1 MVTNQDDPFY
11 CGCSCGTNNTGELC
25 GVLNALLWAEQ
36 EGGHEPLAICFDS
49 MYAKNITTGVW
60 KPGKNKE
67 IGYNC
72 IETFQRESKRRKG
85 GITFIHV
92 KGHSDDRG
100 NDKADERVQWGK
112 GEGPFCRINVNGAQE
127 GEYIHRPM
135 TSPSITTSPSPS
147 FRFQESKPTTNPKA
161 KRHLNF
167 GQISPIPKTSTPIS
181 VPGLLEAIGC
191 RDFGDTILDM
201 CGVLCLGRLSI
212 ACKTLNE
219 TIRDYNCRTK
229 RIFPV
234 RCGGR
239 DHEFY
244 TFWVSRDRERA
255 EELQT
260 KLDSLERRQITTE
273 AEATDGSNSSR
284 YYHTRLSRNPS
295 SRVNYNER

>member
-1 MVTNQDDPFY
+1 
-11 CGCSCGTNNTGELC
+11 
-25 GVLNALLWAEQ
+25 
-36 EGGHEPLAICFDS
+36 
-49 MYAKNITTGVW
+49 
-60 KPGKNKE
+60 
-67 IGYNC
+67 
-72 IETFQRESKRRKG
+72 
-85 GITFIHV
+85 
-92 KGHSDDRG
+92 
-100 NDKADERVQWGK
+100 
-112 GEGPFCRINVNGAQE
+112 
-127 GEYIHRPM
+127 M

-147 FRFQESKPTTNPKA
+147 FRFQESKPTTNSKA
-161 KRHLNF
+161 KRYLNF
-167 GQISPIPKTSTPIS
+167 GQISPIPKTSTPYP
-181 VPGLLEAIGC
+181 VPRLLDAIGC
-191 RDFGDTILDM
+191 RDFGDTVLDM
-201 CGVLCLGRLSI
+201 CGVMCLGRLRI

>member
-1 MVTNQDDPFY
+1 MRPSSKQQDLSLQY
-11 CGCSCGTNNTGELC
+11 RCLAT
-25 GVLNALLWAEQ
+25 
-36 EGGHEPLAICFDS
+36 PLRA
-49 MYAKNITTGVW
+49 AAGRN
-60 KPGKNKE
+60 
-67 IGYNC
+67 
-72 IETFQRESKRRKG
+72 
-85 GITFIHV
+85 
-92 KGHSDDRG
+92 
-100 NDKADERVQWGK
+100 
-112 GEGPFCRINVNGAQE
+112 
-127 GEYIHRPM
+127 
-135 TSPSITTSPSPS
+135 
-147 FRFQESKPTTNPKA
+147 
-161 KRHLNF
+161 
-167 GQISPIPKTSTPIS
+167 KTSTPIP
-181 VPGLLEAIGC
+181 VPGLLDAIGC
-191 RDFGDTILDM
+191 HDFGDTVLDM
-201 CGVLCLGRLSI
+201 CGVLCLGRLRI

-284 YYHTRLSRNPS
+284 YYRTRLTRNPS